1 MPGVLVVE
9 DEPVVQL
16 HLARLV
22 VDLGYELCGTAADGA
37 EALACAA
44 VSLPD
49 LVLMDVRLPGGLD
62 GIATAGELTARHGAA
77 IVFVTAHADDET
89 VARIE
94 AAGASAYVMKPFL
107 APEIRV
113 ALSTALRRGGNGSG
127 GSSSESGR
135 RLQPDATREPQRE
148 ATRALQRETGRR
160 RQRTSLDGRRVLLY
174 SHDTFGL
181 GHLRR
186 SLNLARAMLRQDPHL
201 SLLLAT
207 GSPVVHG
214 FAVPPGMDYVK
225 LPSVRKIA
233 PSRYASRSLE
243 LPGGEITALRRE
255 ILLRTAKDFEP
266 DLLVV
271 DHAPTG
277 MGNEM
282 LPALEQLE
290 RRDCIRVLGMR
301 DVIDDP
307 VSVRGVWAREGTQ
320 AVLARLYDQVL
331 VYGMQGVFDPVTA
344 YGFEP
349 EVAAKTRFVGFVT
362 GTEATD
368 GEREASFLDTLPRPL
383 VVVTIGGGDGANEL
397 VQCWLDMLSRFR
409 SRIDFWSVVLTGPLV
424 PPPLA
429 RQFAAATRQLPVTLR
444 DFVASTRPYTSRSD
458 LVVCTAGYNT
468 MTEVLAVAAR
478 ALVVPRVLYRNEQL
492 LRAERLAELGLVELL
507 RPEHLDPA
515 RLLASVEA
523 QLASS
528 RTPLRE
534 ARTARL
540 LRFDGADRAADHCRE
555 LLGAACATT
564 RGGA

>member
-22 VDLGYELCGTAADGA
+22 VDLGYELCGTAADGE

-49 LVLMDVRLPGGLD
+49 LVLMDVRIPGDLD
-62 GIATAGELTARHGAA
+62 GIATASELTARHGAA

-94 AAGASAYVMKPFL
+94 AAGASAYVLKPFR

-113 ALSTALRRGGNGSG
+113 ALSTALRRGRNGG
-127 GSSSESGR
+127 GM
-135 RLQPDATREPQRE
+135 DA
-148 ATRALQRETGRR
+148 GRR
-160 RQRTSLDGRRVLLY
+160 RQRASMDGRRALLY

-186 SLNLARAMLRQDPHL
+186 SLNLAQAMLRQDPQL

-233 PSRYASRSLE
+233 PSRYAARSLE

-255 ILLRTAKDFEP
+255 ILLRTANDFEP
-266 DLLVV
+266 DLLIV

-282 LPALEQLE
+282 LPALEQLD
-290 RRDCIRVLGMR
+290 RRGGCIRVLGMR
-301 DVIDDP
+301 DFIDDP
-307 VSVRGVWAREGTQ
+307 ASVRSVWAREGTH
-320 AVLARLYDQVL
+320 AVLERLYDQVL
-331 VYGMQGVFDPVTA
+331 VYGMQEVFDPVTA

-349 EVAAKTRFVGFVT
+349 EVAAKTRFVGYVT
-362 GTEATD
+362 GSAPTD

-397 VQCWLDMLSRFR
+397 VHCWLDMLSRFR

-429 RQFAAATRQLPVTLR
+429 RQFAAAARQLPVTLR
-444 DFVASTRPYTSRSD
+444 DFVASTQPYTSRSD

-468 MTEVLAVAAR
+468 MSEVLAVATR

-492 LRAERLAELGLVELL
+492 LRAERLAELRLVELL
-507 RPEHLDPA
+507 RPEHVNPA

-523 QLASS
+523 QLASA
-528 RTPLRE
+528 RAPLRE
-534 ARTARL
+534 ARAARR

-555 LLGAACATT
+555 LLGAACAAT
-564 RGGA
+564 RGGG